1 MKFSPDSVY
10 KYKENII
17 FFNGIQIMIS
27 PDSYF
32 TKMVRV
38 KKHHKRRIDKKWE
51 KRYGYKNVPRSIQF
65 YYVEPYHL
73 FVCSKDYYEKHLK
86 NILVV

>member
-1 MKFSPDSVY
+1 
-10 KYKENII
+10 
-17 FFNGIQIMIS
+17 MIS

-51 KRYGYKNVPRSIQF
+51 KRYGYKTVPSKRQC
-65 YYVEPYHL
+65 YYAEPTHSV
-73 FVCSKDYYEKHLK
+73 VCSRSFYDEYLK
-86 NILVV
+86 KYVVV